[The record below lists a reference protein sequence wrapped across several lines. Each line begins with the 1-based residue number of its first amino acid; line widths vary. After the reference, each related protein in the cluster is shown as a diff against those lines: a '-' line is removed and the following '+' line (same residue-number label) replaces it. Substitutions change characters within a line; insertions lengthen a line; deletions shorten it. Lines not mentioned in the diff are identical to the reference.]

1 MEFAGKYDYIVI
13 GAGTAGC
20 VLANRFSRNK
30 NHTVLLIEAGGKDDY
45 VWIHIPVGYLY
56 CINNPRT
63 DWMYRTESEAGL
75 NGRSL
80 IYPRGKVLGGSSS
93 INGMIYM
100 RGQARDYDEWA
111 QLTGDE
117 SWNWQHVLPLFKQ
130 SEDHFQGGDLHGVGG
145 EWRVEKQRLSWSILD
160 AFRDAAAEVG
170 IPRSKDFN
178 RGDNEGCGYFEVNQK
193 RGVRWSAAKAFL
205 KPASARD
212 NLTIMTGCQV
222 QQCRLVQDEQG
233 SRCVGVEF
241 IGGGKSWFAES
252 SQETILA
259 AGAIG
264 SPSILQHS
272 GIGDSDQLRAAG
284 ITPRHHLP
292 GVGANL
298 QDHLQIRSI
307 FKVQGAKTLNTM
319 ASTWWGKAKIGLEY
333 VLRQT
338 GPMTMAPS
346 QLGAFTRSDPS
357 QVTANL
363 EYHVQP
369 LSLEK
374 FGDPL
379 HDFPAFT
386 ASVCNLRPSSRGS
399 VLVTSADPAQAP
411 KIAPNYL
418 STADDQRI
426 AAQSLSLTRK
436 IIAAPAMVKFQP
448 EEMKPGASY
457 RTEEELVKAAGEIGT
472 TIFHPVG
479 TCKMGRIDD
488 TMAVVDSQLR
498 VKGVAGLRV
507 ADASVMPT
515 ITSGNTNSP
524 TLMIAE
530 KLAAIL
536 LFQHQR

>member
-1 MEFAGKYDYIVI
+1 
-13 GAGTAGC
+13 
-20 VLANRFSRNK
+20 
-30 NHTVLLIEAGGKDDY
+30 
-45 VWIHIPVGYLY
+45 
-56 CINNPRT
+56 
-63 DWMYRTESEAGL
+63 
-75 NGRSL
+75 
-80 IYPRGKVLGGSSS
+80 
-93 INGMIYM
+93 
-100 RGQARDYDEWA
+100 
-111 QLTGDE
+111 
-117 SWNWQHVLPLFKQ
+117 
-130 SEDHFQGGDLHGVGG
+130 
-145 EWRVEKQRLSWSILD
+145 
-160 AFRDAAAEVG
+160 
-170 IPRSKDFN
+170 
-178 RGDNEGCGYFEVNQK
+178 
-193 RGVRWSAAKAFL
+193 
-205 KPASARD
+205 
-212 NLTIMTGCQV
+212 
-222 QQCRLVQDEQG
+222 
-233 SRCVGVEF
+233 
-241 IGGGKSWFAES
+241 
-252 SQETILA
+252 
-259 AGAIG
+259 
-264 SPSILQHS
+264 
-272 GIGDSDQLRAAG
+272 
-284 ITPRHHLP
+284 
-292 GVGANL
+292 
-298 QDHLQIRSI
+298 
-307 FKVQGAKTLNTM
+307 M